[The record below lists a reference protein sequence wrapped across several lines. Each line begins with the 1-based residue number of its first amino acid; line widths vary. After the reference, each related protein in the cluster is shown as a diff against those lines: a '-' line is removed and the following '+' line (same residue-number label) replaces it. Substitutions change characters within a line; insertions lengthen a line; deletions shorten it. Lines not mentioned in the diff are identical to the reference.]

1 MTLLLLR
8 HTSKR
13 ALYGTACTENL
24 LTTESPYPD
33 QKAPSIN
40 FLIPSILLFVPAYDW
55 AIARSASLVRP
66 IMELSDIRLEETS
79 AGEVGFPAGPSLLS
93 FPAIQSSPVICLA
106 RSTPFDA
113 PR

>member
-24 LTTESPYPD
+24 QTTESPYPD

-40 FLIPSILLFVPAYDW
+40 FLIPSIILFVPAYRYTGSH
-55 AIARSASLVRP
+55 ALP
-66 IMELSDIRLEETS
+66 
-79 AGEVGFPAGPSLLS
+79 LLFGLLWS
-93 FPAIQSSPVICLA
+93 CLIYGLRRHPPVK
-106 RSTPFDA
+106 
-113 PR
+113 